1 MYKLIFKSE
10 SLPYK
15 GGLYCITN
23 TITNKSYVGSTVD
36 LRKRWNVHRSLLRNG
51 KHHSPYLQNSWNKH
65 GEKAFS
71 FTVIQYTDD
80 SKIALMLEQHFI
92 DTLRPEYN
100 VSPTAK
106 SNAGSKKSTETIA
119 KMVIAARS
127 PKRKA
132 WASELGRRPKS
143 KEQKIAM
150 SIAAMGK
157 KPSEETRAKLRA
169 ASAKRWR
176 KI

>member
-1 MYKLIFKSE
+1 MYKLIFKLE

-51 KHHSPYLQNSWNKH
+51 KHHSPYLQNSRNKH

-80 SKIALMLEQHFI
+80 SKIAL
-92 DTLRPEYN
+92 
-100 VSPTAK
+100 SPTAK